1 MDKPVLSPS
10 LLSTLAHSN
19 PLGAPVE
26 PAVVQAW
33 FDMVWPRFQTYQY
46 TPRGFQRAVASWWQR
61 IRPGE
66 LRAARERAQALVEE
80 AQDARLTALAREAN
94 QVDPVPSRSRQ
105 RSFGFAGNRAH
116 G

>member
-10 LLSTLAHSN
+10 LLSTLAESN

-26 PAVVQAW
+26 PSVVQAW
-33 FDMVWPRFQTYQY
+33 FDMVWPRFQTYRY
-46 TPRGFQRAVASWWQR
+46 TQRGFPRAVASWWQR

-66 LRAARERAQALVEE
+66 LQAARARALALEEE
-80 AQDARLTALAREAN
+80 AVDARMTALAREAN
-94 QVDPVPSRSRQ
+94 SVDPRPSRSRQ
-105 RSFGFAGNRAH
+105 HSFGFAGTRAH